1 MSNNWSNTL
10 IIVIALI
17 TCIGN
22 ASALLLQLLPQG
34 VTRGGSLVNNYIFLL
49 NLVIYNLITCWK
61 VNKGKIYLEIM
72 NIIANKVINEK
83 DNWLIKKKG
92 INWGIITDII

>member
-49 NLVIYNLITCWK
+49 NLVIYNLITCWN
-61 VNKGKIYLEIM
+61 VNCGKIYLEKIYT
-72 NIIANKVINEK
+72 IANNTENE
-83 DNWLIKKKG
+83 NNIWLKKKKG
-92 INWGIITDII
+92 INRGIYF

>member
-34 VTRGGSLVNNYIFLL
+34 VTSGGSLVNNYIFLL
-49 NLVIYNLITCWK
+49 NLVIYNLITCWN
-61 VNKGKIYLEIM
+61 VNCGKIYLEKIYT
-72 NIIANKVINEK
+72 IANNTANE
-83 DNWLIKKKG
+83 NNIWLKKKKG
-92 INWGIITDII
+92 INWGIYF